1 MLYVFN
7 VEETIASEV
16 RIEADD
22 FYNAREKVEDMYD
35 NGDVIL
41 GGDDFVSV
49 KFILQ
54 EEISE

>member
-1 MLYVFN
+1 MLFVFSI
-7 VEETIASEV
+7 EETTASEV

-41 GGDDFVSV
+41 GSDDFVSV